1 MTFKSKIIYYIILQS
16 WFNKSYYAVH
26 YVYGGR
32 QLRCQL
38 KNVRKLK
45 SITHFMSM
53 MYLVHRDFR
62 TMDFHQTM
70 LVFKR

>member
-26 YVYGGR
+26 YVYGG